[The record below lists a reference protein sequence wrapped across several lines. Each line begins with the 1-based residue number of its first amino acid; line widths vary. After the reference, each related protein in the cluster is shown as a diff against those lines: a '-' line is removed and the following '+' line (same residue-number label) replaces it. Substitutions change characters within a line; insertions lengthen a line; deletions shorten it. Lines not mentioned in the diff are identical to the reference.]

1 VLQSDLLISFPSWI
15 LDSAVFPSRVNLF
28 LERDDSVRQPMS
40 GHTNSCQAALF
51 QEISLV
57 GQGNNLREFKRSGFF
72 TPSPL
77 EFRKSINK
85 GGEAG
90 FMVLIVEP
98 CPVTSPK

>member
-1 VLQSDLLISFPSWI
+1 
-15 LDSAVFPSRVNLF
+15 
-28 LERDDSVRQPMS
+28 MS

-57 GQGNNLREFKRSGFF
+57 GQGSNLREFKRSGFF